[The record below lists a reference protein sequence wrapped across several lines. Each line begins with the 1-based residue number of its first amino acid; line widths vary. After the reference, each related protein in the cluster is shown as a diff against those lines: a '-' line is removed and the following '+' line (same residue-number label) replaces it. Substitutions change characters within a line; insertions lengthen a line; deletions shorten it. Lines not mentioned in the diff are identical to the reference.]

1 MIFQDSKFFFF
12 LLIWSYFYLIFN
24 AHVNYLAE
32 HKRMWVSALIFFF
45 FTYLFER
52 GRKSNRSSGQD
63 LHSET
68 NIVIGD
74 SVRGPLACLWPL
86 PMAVAQEGIK
96 MSRGNLLCLTTRLT
110 NSLPPLPAQSLQ
122 PSGPQIVQ
130 SCTQQA
136 PLPPLWVRQSAEG
149 LLLLSGARG
158 ECTHTHS
165 VKSSRH
171 KGRLV
176 FKGVCG
182 LGVQTRPRLVTTLED
197 KEKLC
202 ECVGKCLQWWQ
213 I

>member
-1 MIFQDSKFFFF
+1 MSQCFDF
-12 LLIWSYFYLIFN
+12 FYL
-24 AHVNYLAE
+24 
-32 HKRMWVSALIFFF
+32 
-45 FTYLFER
+45 YLFER
-52 GRKSNRSSGQD
+52 GRKSNRNSGQD
-63 LHSET
+63 FHSET

-110 NSLPPLPAQSLQ
+110 NSLPPLPAQSPQ

-158 ECTHTHS
+158 ERTHTHTQWNPVD
-165 VKSSRH
+165 VKGVWSSR
-171 KGRLV
+171 GFAV
-176 FKGVCG
+176 WVCG
-182 LGVQTRPRLVTTLED
+182 PD
-197 KEKLC
+197 HD
-202 ECVGKCLQWWQ
+202 
-213 I
+213 